1 MIRQLITIFVASAV
15 CASTI
20 GAQQSSAPAD
30 SAAVARAAW
39 ARAMSAF
46 QRDDLTVARGEI
58 DRAAQ
63 AWPAQPAY
71 IWAQAGLAERARDA
85 TATQRALTR
94 YADLGLG
101 RDLHDSTLSQL
112 LGDAFPPLAA
122 RHDSN
127 RAALTN
133 STSRPLLAD
142 STFWPEGIDADPRTQ
157 RLYIAS
163 VRHRVVAEVLADGSS
178 HELWARDRGD
188 LAPVLGVRV
197 DTARNSVW
205 ATTSGLR
212 NVPGFDAADTAKA
225 SLLRFDLGSHTIVQ
239 RIDFPVIRGGHVLG
253 DLAIGPDGS
262 VWIPDSQQPILYR
275 LRPNATTLEEIRSP
289 LFYSLQGAAP
299 TPDGKWLYV
308 ADYSLGLLRMNIAT
322 GAIALLSSPDNATVV
337 GCDGIVWYEGS
348 IIAVQ
353 NGVSPARI
361 IRIVP
366 DALHDRL
373 LRIDVLDRNVAVADE
388 PTIGTLLAGEFV
400 YVANSQWTKFSDAG
414 ARNSARPLTPPIA
427 LRLPLRR

>member
-1 MIRQLITIFVASAV
+1 MIRQVTAIVVASAV
-15 CASTI
+15 CGSTI
-20 GAQQSSAPAD
+20 SAQQSSAPAD

-39 ARAMSAF
+39 ARAMTAF

-58 DRAAQ
+58 DRATQ

-71 IWAQAGLAERARDA
+71 LWAQAALAERARDA
-85 TATQRALTR
+85 DATRRALTR

-101 RDLHDSTLSQL
+101 RDLHDSTLFQL
-112 LGDAFPPLAA
+112 LGDAFASLAA
-122 RHDSN
+122 RHDAN

-163 VRHRVVAEVLADGSS
+163 VRHRVVAEVLSDGSS
-178 HELWARDRGD
+178 HELWARDRDD

-212 NVPGFDAADTAKA
+212 NVPGFDSADTAKA
-225 SLLRFDLGSHTIVQ
+225 SLLRFDLASHTIVQ
-239 RIDFPVIRGGHVLG
+239 RVDFPVVRGGHVLG
-253 DLAIGPDGS
+253 DLAVGPDGS

-275 LRPNATTLEEIRSP
+275 LRPNATTLDEIRSP

-308 ADYSLGLLRMNIAT
+308 ADYSLGLLRMNIAS

-337 GCDGIVWYEGS
+337 GCDGIIWHEGS

-366 DALHDRL
+366 DALSDRL

-388 PTIGTLLAGEFV
+388 PTIGTVLDGEFV

-414 ARNSARPLTPPIA
+414 ARNPARPLTPPIA